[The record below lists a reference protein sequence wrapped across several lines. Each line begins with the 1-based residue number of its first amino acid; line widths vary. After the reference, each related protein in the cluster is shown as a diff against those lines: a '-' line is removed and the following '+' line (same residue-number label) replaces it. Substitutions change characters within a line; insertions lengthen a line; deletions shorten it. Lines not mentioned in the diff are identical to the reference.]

1 MELPGRP
8 TPDRPDA
15 GHSRAFL
22 VGVGLG
28 VVLTAASVPLWIS
41 TPPEV
46 YRQWDKIVR
55 FALYKMKG
63 GSPDA

>member
-1 MELPGRP
+1 
-8 TPDRPDA
+8 
-15 GHSRAFL
+15 
-22 VGVGLG
+22 